1 MNHLFYCYW
10 SATDVSIFLHSRY
23 GLNVSHEDA
32 FDIVQVF
39 GGHGSNA
46 YRVVDDNHNIAA
58 GLETTTERS
67 SARVNWLKSDHI
79 LNTIADAPVDIPRKS
94 SPQLSEAYLD
104 IVQLASMLFIPTLLQ
119 AASMYINPQN
129 GKGCDASHNAN
140 ILLQPND
147 QPDTNGQSRQV
158 AKKDEKQIRTSP
170 KVFLDV
176 LRFIIV
182 WLSDF
187 DEGVASLDLNDS
199 DLELIL
205 TESRMSLILGLIGE
219 EDLRSDTELV
229 KAMIEHC
236 ATRNDQGDFVLNAES
251 FAHAITS
258 DVNLW
263 NPDWI
268 DRKSTFYFDVF
279 GAAVGHLDDLIQ
291 RKGLPSSLIAQSQN
305 SSSEHFSMK
314 IKNGKYI
321 NVTTTDYSDFGVWLK
336 IKQITSFMSSP
347 LAIQQQGANHGEVNM
362 APDHSQPEQN
372 SSQLG
377 TASDQIDTNENE
389 SVQSREDIESSKN
402 VGGEKRR
409 WTFSQSNNTG
419 FIDFIVDA
427 QWSRL
432 YLAFSWSFFVT
443 SAVVYSIL
451 FSSRNTALQCNSD
464 SYGCTLLKT
473 IVAWFS
479 TAIALW

>member
-1 MNHLFYCYW
+1 MNHFFYCYW

-32 FDIVQVF
+32 FDVVQAF
-39 GGHGSNA
+39 GGHGSNSD
-46 YRVVDDNHNIAA
+46 RVVDDNHIIAA
-58 GLETTTERS
+58 ELETTTERS
-67 SARVNWLKSDHI
+67 GTRVNRLGSDHI
-79 LNTIADAPVDIPRKS
+79 LNTTAHAPMEIPRKS
-94 SPQLSEAYLD
+94 SPQLPEAYLD
-104 IVQLASMLFIPTLLQ
+104 IVQLVSILFIPTLLQ
-119 AASMYINPQN
+119 AASMYRNPQN
-129 GKGCDASHNAN
+129 GKGGDTGNN
-140 ILLQPND
+140 TNVPLQPND
-147 QPDTNGQSRQV
+147 HPDTNGQSRQV
-158 AKKDEKQIRTSP
+158 AKNGEKQIRTPP

-187 DEGVASLDLNDS
+187 DEEIASLDLNDS
-199 DLELIL
+199 DLELTL

-236 ATRNDQGDFVLNAES
+236 ATRNDQGDFVLNVES
-251 FAHAITS
+251 FAHALTS

-291 RKGLPSSLIAQSQN
+291 RKGLPSSLIVQSQN
-305 SSSEHFSMK
+305 SSSEHLSMK

-321 NVTTTDYSDFGVWLK
+321 NVTTTDYSDFGVW
-336 IKQITSFMSSP
+336 TSFMSSS
-347 LAIQQQGANHGEVNM
+347 LALQHQKADHGLSNM
-362 APDHSQPEQN
+362 ATDHCLPEQI

-377 TASDQIDTNENE
+377 AASEQIDTNENE
-389 SVQSREDIESSKN
+389 SVQSREDIESSKTI
-402 VGGEKRR
+402 GGEKRR
-409 WTFSQSNNTG
+409 WTFSQTNNTG

-473 IVAWFS
+473 IVAWLS